1 MFEFT
6 INEEEN
12 PILVEFESQL
22 EVQRGS
28 LSLEAVEEIAKKSAY
43 ALNYA
48 MNTIRTMA
56 DRITETIDKV
66 AEKPAKVTVEF
77 GLKLDAEAGAFIAR
91 AGTEA
96 NFLVSLTWEKED

>member
-6 INEEEN
+6 VNEEEN
-12 PILVEFESQL
+12 PVLVEFESAEAQ
-22 EVQRGS
+22 EGG
-28 LSLEAVEEIAKKSAY
+28 LSPEAVGEIAKKSAY

-56 DRITETIDKV
+56 DKITETVGKV

-77 GLKLDAEAGAFIAR
+77 GLKLDPEAGAFIAS

-96 NFLVSLTWEKED
+96 QFLVSLTWKNDD